1 MNCMPDFDSERQ
13 KLDGRRA
20 SAAFELAIIEH
31 AVRYVQEHLVANGAD
46 AEPVAACDDALEAVA
61 ALKARKA

>member
-13 KLDGRRA
+13 KLNGRRA
-20 SAAFELAIIEH
+20 SAAFELAIIEY
-31 AVRYVQEHLVANGAD
+31 AVRYVQEHLSATGAET
-46 AEPVAACDDALEAVA
+46 EPLAACDDALEAVA

>member
-13 KLDGRRA
+13 RLDGRPV
-20 SAAFELAIIEH
+20 STAFELAIIEH
-31 AVRYVQEHLVANGAD
+31 AVRYVQDHLVATGAG
-46 AEPVAACDDALEAVA
+46 AEPVSACDDALEAVA